1 MFCNLSNLKGE
12 LTMAMPTREELQT
25 LRDDL
30 KVRIHLASK
39 ELQDAWEKL
48 EVRWGHFQSQA
59 ELDKTA
65 SNVSEATKLLGEE
78 LKDGYDRIK
87 RAL

>member
-1 MFCNLSNLKGE
+1 MPI
-12 LTMAMPTREELQT
+12 PTREELQT
-25 LRDDL
+25 LRDEL
-30 KVRIHLASK
+30 KVRVHLGSK
-39 ELQDAWEKL
+39 ELQDAWENL
-48 EVRWGHFQSQA
+48 EARWRHFEAQA

-78 LKDGYDRIK
+78 LKAGYDRMK